1 MHTRIIDF
9 FRHDIWLLH
18 GHEQHSLQA
27 LLIKVA
33 KILLLA
39 MRGFVQDHCPLRAS
53 ALTLFT
59 LLAIVPVLA
68 MLFGIAK
75 GFGLQELFRKR
86 LLEQVPEQE
95 SMLQQLLSFA
105 ENLLANTQ
113 GGLMA
118 GISVAILFFV
128 VIKVIS
134 DIEQS
139 FNHIW
144 RINRGRSLGR
154 KLSDY
159 LSVMILAPVLL
170 IVAGSLTVFVKT
182 QITTFIQRI
191 SLPEFGSQVVFYL
204 LNYLPL
210 LIIWGLFSFTL
221 IFMPNT
227 RVSIKSGILAGIVSG
242 TIFQLAQWA
251 YVSLQVGVSSYNAIY
266 GSFAALPLFIIW
278 LQIAWLI
285 VLFGCELTFYHQNFD
300 DYRNRDKFKHLSFR
314 LNKILAL
321 YIAHAIVQQFV
332 RGAPPLTQQALAG
345 QTSLPAPVLKAILAA
360 LLDAGIISE
369 INACNMQQPAYQP
382 ARDTSLL
389 TVVAVIE
396 ALENRG
402 GNVLPEI
409 KGLDG
414 FTGIVQGFVDLLK
427 NSEQNKLLREI

>member
-1 MHTRIIDF
+1 MSQNLSRGSDTLARIFDF

-18 GHEQHSLQA
+18 VREEQFLKA
-27 LLIKVA
+27 RLLKAA
-33 KILLLA
+33 KIVLLA
-39 MRGFVQDHCPLRAS
+39 VHGFVEDHCPLRAS

-75 GFGLQELFRKR
+75 GFGMQELFRER

-118 GISVAILFFV
+118 GISVVILFVV

-144 RINRGRSLGR
+144 QIQRGRPLGR

-170 IVAGSLTVFVKT
+170 IVSGSLTVFVKM

-191 SLPEFGSQVVFYL
+191 SLPEVGSQAVFYL

-242 TIFQLAQWA
+242 SIFQLVQWG

-278 LQIAWLI
+278 LQIAKR
-285 VLFGCELTFYHQNFD
+285 V
-300 DYRNRDKFKHLSFR
+300 
-314 LNKILAL
+314 A
-321 YIAHAIVQQFV
+321 
-332 RGAPPLTQQALAG
+332 
-345 QTSLPAPVLKAILAA
+345 TS
-360 LLDAGIISE
+360 
-369 INACNMQQPAYQP
+369 
-382 ARDTSLL
+382 
-389 TVVAVIE
+389 
-396 ALENRG
+396 
-402 GNVLPEI
+402 
-409 KGLDG
+409 
-414 FTGIVQGFVDLLK
+414 
-427 NSEQNKLLREI
+427 